1 MPGMAAYSAA
11 PGKPIVPAEKFAIGS
26 AATSLPAR
34 LSARIPDPGTGFLWT
49 FETDP
54 EGGWGRRAA
63 SFSPSAFRIRT
74 ERELV
79 AVRSV
84 VHRGFDSL
92 PL

>member
-1 MPGMAAYSAA
+1 MTAYSAA
-11 PGKPIVPAEKFAIGS
+11 LEKSIVPTEKFANGV
-26 AATSLPAR
+26 AR
-34 LSARIPDPGTGFLWT
+34 YPPYRPDAPRAFLTQKWAFLWA
-49 FETDP
+49 FEIDP